1 MKIIYLG
8 MATMFL
14 VLIWGMLTIGNI
26 GSAQSTILVCSE
38 ILFSLKFTYSDFSG
52 QILELN
58 KLHGEDDVCY
68 ESCL

>member
-38 ILFSLKFTYSDFSG
+38 ILFFLKFTYSDFSG
-52 QILELN
+52 
-58 KLHGEDDVCY
+58 
-68 ESCL
+68 